1 MNTRKA
7 GLLAFVSVA
16 MLSTIAYA
24 GSNDGRPGP
33 GRHGGGP
40 GFGMPDPGMMIGRMA
55 ERLDLDDAQRES
67 VKNIMEAAKPELKAL
82 REQFRANQEALQ
94 ALDAGDPEIQ
104 NIAIS
109 NGELATEAT
118 LLFSRIRGEFH
129 AVLTEEQLAKAAEM
143 KEERREQR
151 AERGERRKERR

>member
-7 GLLAFVSVA
+7 GLLAFVTVA

-82 REQFRANQEALQ
+82 REQVRANQEALQ

-129 AVLTEEQLAKAAEM
+129 AVLTDEQLAKAAEL
-143 KEERREQR
+143 KEQR
-151 AERGERRKERR
+151 KERGERRKDRR

>member
-7 GLLAFVSVA
+7 GLLAFVTVA

-24 GSNDGRPGP
+24 GGNDGRPGP

-94 ALDAGDPEIQ
+94 ALDAGDPEVQ
-104 NIAIS
+104 NIATS
-109 NGELATEAT
+109 NGQLATEAT
-118 LLFSRIRGEFH
+118 LLVSRIRGEFH
-129 AVLTEEQLAKAAEM
+129 AVLTDEQLAKAAEL
-143 KEERREQR
+143 KAERK
-151 AERGERRKERR
+151 ERGERRKDRR

>member
-7 GLLAFVSVA
+7 GLLAFVTVA

-67 VKNIMEAAKPELKAL
+67 VKNIMEAAKPELQAL

-129 AVLTEEQLAKAAEM
+129 AVLTDEQLAKAAEL
-143 KEERREQR
+143 KEQR
-151 AERGERRKERR
+151 KERGERRKDRR

>member
-7 GLLAFVSVA
+7 GLLAFVTVA
-16 MLSTIAYA
+16 MLATIAYA
-24 GSNDGRPGP
+24 GGNDGRPGP

-55 ERLDLDDAQRES
+55 EHLDLDDVQRES

-82 REQFRANQEALQ
+82 REQFSSNREALQ
-94 ALDAGDPEIQ
+94 ALDAGDPEVQ

-109 NGELATEAT
+109 NGQLATEGT
-118 LLFSRIRGEFH
+118 LLFSRIRGEIH
-129 AVLTEEQLAKAAEM
+129 AVLTDEQLAKAAEL
-143 KEERREQR
+143 KDQR
-151 AERGERRKERR
+151 KERGERRKDRR

>member
-16 MLSTIAYA
+16 LLSTMAYA
-24 GSNDGRPGP
+24 GGNDGRPGP

-40 GFGMPDPGMMIGRMA
+40 GFGMPDPGMMIRHMT

-67 VKNIMEAAKPELKAL
+67 VKNIMEAAKPELEAL
-82 REQFRANQEALQ
+82 REKFRANQEALQ

-109 NGELATEAT
+109 NGQLATEGT
-118 LLFSRIRGEFH
+118 LLFSRIRGEVH
-129 AVLTEEQLAKAAEM
+129 AVLTEEQLAKAAEL
-143 KEERREQR
+143 KEERM
-151 AERGERRKERR
+151 ERVERRKERR